1 MSDLKDLSQK
11 RYWGGILALG
21 GVVFIWVSSSFA
33 MNVNIY
39 LFRRLVLVIKNY
51 FNYRVYLVKWNTI
64 SPSLSLT

>member
-39 LFRRLVLVIKNY
+39 LIQRLPWLLNI
-51 FNYRVYLVKWNTI
+51 I
-64 SPSLSLT
+64 SITELIW